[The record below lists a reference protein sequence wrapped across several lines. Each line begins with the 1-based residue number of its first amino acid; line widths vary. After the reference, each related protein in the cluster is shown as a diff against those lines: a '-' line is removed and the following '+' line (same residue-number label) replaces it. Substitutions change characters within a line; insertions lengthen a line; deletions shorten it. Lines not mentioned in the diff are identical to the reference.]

1 MLGNMVQTKIFIAA
15 VEHLHEM
22 LLFILGL
29 ARQVGFKPAALG
41 KIELACEEAI
51 VNVIEHAY
59 QDRGGDLKI
68 SVEAKAKKEIVI
80 TLADQGEAFDPLA
93 AAEPAD
99 LSSPLEE
106 REVGGLGIHFIRKC
120 LDEVSYRRE
129 DDWNILTL
137 IKKVHLE

>member
-1 MLGNMVQTKIFIAA
+1 MVQTKVFVAA

-29 ARQVGFKPAALG
+29 AWQVGFKPGALG
-41 KIELACEEAI
+41 QIELASEEAI

-59 QDRGGDLKI
+59 QERGGEIKI
-68 SVEAKAKKEIVI
+68 SVQAEPKKGIII
-80 TLADQGEAFDPLA
+80 TLADQGEPFDPLS

-99 LSSPLEE
+99 LSSSLEE

-120 LDEVSYRRE
+120 LDEVSYRHE
-129 DDWNILTL
+129 DGWNILTL
-137 IKKVHLE
+137 IKKVH

>member
-1 MLGNMVQTKIFIAA
+1 MVQTKVFGAT
-15 VEHLHEM
+15 VEHLHKM

-41 KIELACEEAI
+41 QIELASEEAI

-59 QDRGGDLKI
+59 QDGGGEIKI
-68 SVEAKAKKEIVI
+68 SVETEPKKRIVI
-80 TLADQGEAFDPLA
+80 TLFDQGKPFDPLA
-93 AAEPAD
+93 EAEPGD
-99 LSSPLEE
+99 LSASLEE

-129 DDWNILTL
+129 GAWNVLTL
-137 IKKVHLE
+137 VKKVH